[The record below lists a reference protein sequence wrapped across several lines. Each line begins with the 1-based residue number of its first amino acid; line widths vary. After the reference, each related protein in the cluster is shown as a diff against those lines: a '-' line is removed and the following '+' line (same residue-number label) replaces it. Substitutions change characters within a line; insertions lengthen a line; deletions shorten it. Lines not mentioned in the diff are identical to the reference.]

1 MNKLDVTFK
10 FCKLLEFRLVGG
22 TSPAEEGEEST
33 VILVDQVSEVEVV
46 RQDLVVREVSATF
59 GTFESC

>member
-1 MNKLDVTFK
+1 VNKLDVTFK

-22 TSPAEEGEEST
+22 TRPAEEGEEST
-33 VILVDQVSEVEVV
+33 VILVDHVSEVEVV

>member
-1 MNKLDVTFK
+1 MNKLDVTFE

-22 TSPAEEGEEST
+22 TGPAEEGEEST

-46 RQDLVVREVSATF
+46 RQDLVVGEVSATF